1 MKQKPM
7 TQKYNQHDLKQHNKL
22 EMDAVFHFLKLVV
35 QFSAVCIVIQKLA
48 ITININ
54 IYHF

>member
-1 MKQKPM
+1 MKK
-7 TQKYNQHDLKQHNKL
+7 KNKKKRYNKHNLLQHNKL

-48 ITININ
+48 ITINI
-54 IYHF
+54 YHF